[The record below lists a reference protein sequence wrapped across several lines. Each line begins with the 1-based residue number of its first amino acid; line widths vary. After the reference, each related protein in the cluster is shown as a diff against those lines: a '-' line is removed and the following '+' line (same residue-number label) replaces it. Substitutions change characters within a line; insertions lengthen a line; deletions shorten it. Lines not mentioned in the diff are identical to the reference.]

1 LSSKISHNAK
11 SCVSLVIDM
20 RWTLFLAF
28 LFLASCASWTTVR
41 IGDINKPLANIR
53 RAIKSSLPLGT
64 RTMDREGKRL
74 QSHYFLMGKTKFLR
88 PINSD
93 TRYYAEV
100 LIRGDRRP
108 YSVEITVIKQIKE
121 KASPSAIGTFEDDS
135 SDERLAELVR
145 KRIVEQ
151 LSKRREDLNI
161 IDDFRVF

>member
-1 LSSKISHNAK
+1 MRILISFIALCAALQF
-11 SCVSLVIDM
+11 SG
-20 RWTLFLAF
+20 
-28 LFLASCASWTTVR
+28 CASWTTVR
-41 IGDINKPLANIR
+41 IGDVDKPLSTIK

-74 QSHYFLMGKTKFLR
+74 ESHYFLAGKNKFLR
-88 PINSD
+88 PIESD
-93 TRYYAEV
+93 TRFYADV

-108 YSVEITVIKQIKE
+108 YSVEISVFKQIKQR
-121 KASPSAIGTFEDDS
+121 ATSGVGRFETVDP
-135 SDERLAELVR
+135 DERLAELIR